1 MDFAHLIRQA
11 ARHHRENVAVV
22 HGDREQTYTELFE
35 RASRLANALRGL
47 GLAQGDRVALLTPNG
62 FETIEQLAGVAL
74 GGYVRSGLYTHQ
86 TGELNAYMMDLVDAR
101 ALLVH
106 ADHVEEIEPHL
117 GALTQLEHVLVF
129 GGDARG
135 HLAYERVLADA
146 APDDPQV
153 ELRPGDG
160 HVVRFSAG
168 TTGRPKGIYHTNAAW
183 MNVENE
189 WRLGLPQLDDRDRY
203 LAAGPLTHLA
213 IICVWP
219 ILQAG
224 GRVVVMEAF
233 DPGRALELIERE
245 RISFAVVVPTMIQA
259 LLDDPDVDRR
269 DLSSLRCLHYAAS
282 PISERTAIRAL
293 ERFGPILVQMYA
305 QSEAI
310 PATMLHAHQHL
321 PQGSERER
329 RWLRSIGRPTPN
341 TIITV
346 VDDAGRALPA
356 GEVGEIAISS
366 PGRMTEIWKD
376 PAATAE
382 RLLPDGS
389 VLTRDMGYMDEE
401 GFVYLS
407 DRKEDLI
414 ISGGYNIWPAELE
427 RAIATHA
434 AVREVCVVGVP
445 HERWGETPKAVVV
458 LEEGASLS
466 AAEVIELTREQVG
479 SVKKVTSVEF
489 AGELPKSG
497 VGKVLR
503 REVRAPFWPDVARHV
518 SGA

>member
-1 MDFAHLIRQA
+1 MDFAQLIRQA
-11 ARHHRENVAVV
+11 ARHHRDNVAVI
-22 HGDREQTYTELFE
+22 HGDRRQSYTELFD
-35 RASRLANALRGL
+35 RASRLANVLSDL
-47 GLAQGDRVALLTPNG
+47 GLQRGDRVALLTPNA
-62 FETIEQLAGVAL
+62 FETIEQIAGVAL
-74 GGYVRSGLYTHQ
+74 GGYVRSALYTHQ
-86 TGELNAYMMDLVDAR
+86 TGELNAYMMELVDAR
-101 ALLVH
+101 ALIVH
-106 ADHVEEIEPHL
+106 ADHLAAIEPHL
-117 GALTQLEHVLVF
+117 ADVETLEHVIVF
-129 GGDARG
+129 AGDAG
-135 HLAYERVLADA
+135 GQLDYEQLLATASGA
-146 APDDPQV
+146 DPQV
-153 ELRPGDG
+153 ALRPDDG

-183 MNVENE
+183 MAVENE
-189 WRLGLPQLDDRDRY
+189 WRLAIPQIDDRDRY

-233 DPGRALELIERE
+233 DAGRALELIERE
-245 RISFAVVVPTMIQA
+245 RITFAVIVPTMIQA

-293 ERFGPILVQMYA
+293 ERFGPIMVQMYA

-310 PATMLHAHQHL
+310 PATMLLAHQHL
-321 PQGSERER
+321 PEGDERER
-329 RWLRSIGRPTPN
+329 RWLRSIGRRTPN
-341 TIITV
+341 TVITV
-346 VDDAGRALPA
+346 VGDDGRELPP
-356 GEVGEIAISS
+356 GEIGEIAISS

-389 VLTRDMGYMDEE
+389 VLTRDMGWIDED

-407 DRKEDLI
+407 DRKEDMI

-445 HERWGETPKAVVV
+445 HDRWGETPMAVVV
-458 LEEGASLS
+458 LEEGASLT
-466 AAEVIELTREQVG
+466 AEEVIALTREQVG

-489 AGELPKSG
+489 AGALPKSG

-503 REVRAPFWPDVARHV
+503 REVRAPFWPDAARHV